1 MKDKPL
7 DKQLEDLILLGNKHG
22 LHAAADWLR
31 SQVDAALLVFNV
43 ERERQEQQM
52 YLNRFAGEG
61 LELPVLRDRLRAT
74 FPDLTI
80 PKAHTIASKWLRE
93 HGRNISQQ
101 GALIS

>member
-1 MKDKPL
+1 MKDKSL
-7 DKQLEDLILLGNKHG
+7 NQQLEDLILLGNKSG
-22 LHAAADWLR
+22 LHEAADWLR
-31 SQVDAALLVFNV
+31 TQVDSARLIFNV

-74 FPDLTI
+74 FPDLTV

-93 HGRNISQQ
+93 HGRNISVE
-101 GALIS
+101 GALVS